1 MAPFTICPAHP
12 LSHQAALYMQSKMSP
27 ELSSNTP
34 GRHEDL
40 PLSPYGR
47 MSIFSML
54 LKIKL
59 HPWQVI
65 RRVVNCCMSVTE
77 LFRSK
82 MSFFICVGKN
92 MAMTGDLKTSGVEA
106 QERPGWEFRN
116 RTIGLVNTNKEMK
129 DPEMRAM
136 VELDDEELIWP
147 AEKQESSV
155 NDSDEEEDDEEP
167 NLSEWLEWESE
178 EEIEEVNENEDDEE
192 EDDEDNEEHIPQDED
207 CESERDENVDSEWSD
222 DDDEDDEGDSEA
234 STESLELWESF
245 LNSSDPYNPLSFS
258 SSTGSRTNTASTT
271 QNQLTL
277 CSQIKQV
284 KHSTSKA
291 AEEHQPKQRTKE
303 GGKKVCFSDELTVHP
318 LVAWSFASRA
328 ARDGSCWLQ
337 MARDKERFKRR
348 VENIEKV
355 IKPCLTPEHR
365 ASVWEILQRETLSA

>member
-27 ELSSNTP
+27 ELSSNTL
-34 GRHEDL
+34 GRHENL
-40 PLSPYGR
+40 PLSLYGG

-54 LKIKL
+54 LKNKL
-59 HPWQVI
+59 YLWQVI
-65 RRVVNCCMSVTE
+65 RRVVICCMGVTE
-77 LFRSK
+77 LFRYK
-82 MSFFICVGKN
+82 IPFFICVGKN
-92 MAMTGDLKTSGVEA
+92 MTMTGKLKTRGVEA
-106 QERPGWEFRN
+106 QERPGWEFSV
-116 RTIGLVNTNKEMK
+116 INTNKEMK
-129 DPEMRAM
+129 DPEMRAI
-136 VELDDEELIWP
+136 VELDDEELTRP

-155 NDSDEEEDDEEP
+155 NDLDEEEDDEEH

-178 EEIEEVNENEDDEE
+178 EEIEEVNDNEDDDDEE
-192 EDDEDNEEHIPQDED
+192 EDDEDNEEHAPQEED

-258 SSTGSRTNTASTT
+258 SSTGSRTNSASTS

-291 AEEHQPKQRTKE
+291 AEEHHPKQSTKE
-303 GGKKVCFSDELTVHP
+303 GGKKVCFSDEVTVHP
-318 LVAWSFASRA
+318 LVVWSFASRA

-337 MARDKERFKRR
+337 MARDRARFKRR
-348 VENIEKV
+348 VENIETV

-365 ASVWEILQRETLSA
+365 ASVWEMLQRETLSA